1 MSTKYKQNKMN
12 KSLILL
18 IILLT
23 PQLFAQNVDKKLNR
37 FVKEKNVKR
46 IIKTLSADEM
56 KGRSAYNPEEME
68 LATTF
73 IEKEFAQIDL
83 QKLTGL
89 NSYRQNIQHKKIVS
103 KSIEVK
109 IDGKAIGDSNFIL
122 ISDNEQ
128 VTINGAEPIK
138 KIEKDKNL
146 FASFRSFAN
155 DSTTKIVLIA
165 PEHAKSFSR
174 LKGFYGRPNIFSS
187 NKKKAVGNTL
197 FVLGNTEAK
206 SIEAKAVRSEI
217 DAGMNNVVGVLEGKS
232 KKNEY
237 VIFSAHYDHLGYLA
251 TANGDS
257 IANGADDDASGTT
270 AVIAL
275 ARYFKKLNNNERT
288 LIFVA
293 FTAEEIGGFGA
304 KYFSENINPDQVMA
318 MVNIE
323 MIGKGSKWGKN
334 SAFMTGFDKSNL
346 GEIMQKNLEG
356 TEFKINPDPYPEQN
370 LFYRSD
376 NATLARQGVPA
387 HSFSTDQIDT
397 DPFYHTVKDD
407 YASLDVA
414 NIVAT
419 IKALALCSRSIVA
432 GKDTPSRIDKATVK

>member
-1 MSTKYKQNKMN
+1 MN
-12 KSLILL
+12 KILL
-18 IILLT
+18 LLIFLFT
-23 PQLFAQNVDKKLNR
+23 TQLFAQNPNRKLNR

-46 IIKTLSADEM
+46 IIKTLSADKM
-56 KGRSAYNPEEME
+56 KGRSAFNPEEME

-73 IEKEFAQIDL
+73 IEKEFEKIGL

-89 NSYRQNIQHKKIVS
+89 NSYRQNIQHRKIAS

-109 IDGKAIGDSNFIL
+109 IDGKAIADSNFIL
-122 ISDNEQ
+122 ISDNEA
-128 VTINGAEPIK
+128 VTINGSEPIK

-146 FASFRSFAN
+146 IASFRNFAN
-155 DSTTKIVLIA
+155 DSTTKIVLVA
-165 PEHAKSFSR
+165 PEHAKMFQR
-174 LKGFYGRPNIFSS
+174 LKGYYGRPNVFAST
-187 NKKKAVGNTL
+187 KKKSVGNTL
-197 FVLGNTEAK
+197 FLLGDIDAK
-206 SIEAKAVRSEI
+206 NIEAKAVRNEI
-217 DAGMNNVVGVLEGKS
+217 DAGMNNVIGVLEGKS

-237 VIFSAHYDHLGYLA
+237 VVFSAHYDHLGYLA

-275 ARYFKKLNNNERT
+275 AKYFKKLNNNERT

-293 FTAEEIGGFGA
+293 FTAEEIGGYGA
-304 KYFSENINPDQVMA
+304 KYFSENINPDKVMA

-323 MIGKGSKWGKN
+323 MIGKASKWGKN
-334 SAFMTGFDKSNL
+334 SAFMTGFDKSDL
-346 GEIMQKNLEG
+346 GKIMQKNLVG
-356 TEFKINPDPYPEQN
+356 TPFQINPDPYPDQD

-387 HSFSTDQIDT
+387 HSFSTDQIDS
-397 DPFYHTVKDD
+397 DKLYHSVDD
-407 YASLDVA
+407 EYESLDVT

-419 IKALALCSRSIVA
+419 IKALAIASKSIVS
-432 GKDTPSRIDKATVK
+432 GVDTPSRVDKANVRK